1 MSASSASI
9 PEALEQQFRDFA
21 HPDVPIIPINGQRA
35 TVLSEP
41 TEFYQTLLHEI
52 RNAKRSIHLSTL
64 YIGHAE
70 TELLQALDDAL
81 ARNAQLEVRILFDGL
96 RGTRQRHRGNSPA
109 DLFVPLVQRYPQRVH
124 VALYHTPQ
132 LAGWR
137 QRVYPERYNETLGL
151 MHIKAYVFDGSTTIV
166 SGANL
171 SVDYFTQRQDR
182 YVVFREEPQLA
193 RYFTQLLD
201 VIRRFSYRLEGTPP
215 VVGRGVVPSAGD
227 QSSSKYRLVTDEGPD
242 PVQRP
247 DQFREYAGRKVQHWL
262 AEWVQR
268 NGHSSP
274 TDRTAAPPSNFTTPT
289 DSWVIPSIQMAQLGL
304 RQDEQYFQ
312 HLLRRLDQQARTD
325 PAGVSAQFTSAYFNF
340 AEPIQRLILDSR
352 AEFNLI
358 IAAPEANGFF
368 NARGISKYVP
378 VAYSD
383 FEYDFYR
390 RAQRA
395 MQMQPNKRIT
405 IQEYH
410 RPGWTFHGKGLW
422 FYLGKETTPS
432 ITVLG
437 SSNYGYRS
445 LERDL
450 EAQVTLF
457 TTNQKLRQ
465 ALHTVE

>member
-1 MSASSASI
+1 MSASSAST

-215 VVGRGVVPSAGD
+215 
-227 QSSSKYRLVTDEGPD
+227 SSSKYRLVTDE
-242 PVQRP
+242 
-247 DQFREYAGRKVQHWL
+247 
-262 AEWVQR
+262 
-268 NGHSSP
+268 
-274 TDRTAAPPSNFTTPT
+274 AAPPSNFTTPT

-465 ALHTVE
+465 ALHTEMMDLRRYTNTVTGDIFTQVGRRVPTWVRMVKPFIRGFF